1 MIPRFFIRSI
11 KVSQGLWY
19 YFSWSKVK
27 SSYPTLRVFKKTE
40 RKTGNAYQLTLIS
53 NLVRRPAQVGGL
65 KLVSVFGFG
74 FGFGFASGQ
83 GDGDGDGA
91 VVGAADGDGGSA
103 VWGF

>member
-1 MIPRFFIRSI
+1 
-11 KVSQGLWY
+11 
-19 YFSWSKVK
+19 
-27 SSYPTLRVFKKTE
+27 
-40 RKTGNAYQLTLIS
+40 
-53 NLVRRPAQVGGL
+53 VRRPAQVGGL

-91 VVGAADGDGGSA
+91 VVGAADGVGGSA